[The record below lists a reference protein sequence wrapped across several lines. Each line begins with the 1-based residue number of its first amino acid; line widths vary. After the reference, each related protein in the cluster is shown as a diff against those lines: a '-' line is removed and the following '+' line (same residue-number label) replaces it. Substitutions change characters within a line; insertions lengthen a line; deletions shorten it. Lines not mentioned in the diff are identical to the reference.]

1 MRGDERYAAGHRS
14 TEHRSPQENHQQYAF
29 RLLGAAKDVAHQ
41 RRAYLVFE
49 AKVASMPHMTD
60 YAVRQAVEEALQETR
75 DA

>member
-1 MRGDERYAAGHRS
+1 MRGDERYAAGHHH

-29 RLLGAAKDVAHQ
+29 RLLGAADSIEHR

-49 AKVASMPHMTD
+49 QKIAGVDPLTD
-60 YAVRQAVEEALQETR
+60 YAVRRAVEDALKETR